1 MLSAKVAH
9 NDPSHRRELVM
20 RDGNPLCYFDYGQ
33 GPAILLVHG
42 WAASSQFFEDLSAG
56 LARDHRVIVPDL
68 RGHGDTPSGSTPLS
82 IELLAEDIATLVEAL
97 TLDNAV
103 ALGWSMGA
111 MVLWQHMIEHADAA
125 FSGMI
130 VEDMSPRILN
140 SADWSL
146 GMVNGLDAASSARAL
161 DVMRKDWPAYVRAF
175 TPHMFARDTARGNP
189 DLVARTSDRMRHL
202 DSDAMACLWASMA
215 QQDLR
220 SQLPAIRVPTLIA
233 YGGRSD
239 AYGPET
245 SRYLVET
252 LPEASRQ
259 EFVRSGHAPHLEEP
273 QEFENAVRDFASR
286 VQTAAS
292 PVQKFEGST

>member
-1 MLSAKVAH
+1 MLSAKTAH
-9 NDPSHRRELVM
+9 HDPSHRRELVM
-20 RDGNPLCYFDYGQ
+20 PDGNPLCYFDYGE
-33 GPAILLVHG
+33 GPAIVLVHG
-42 WAASSQFFEDLSAG
+42 WAASSQFFEDLSAR
-56 LARDHRVIVPDL
+56 LARDHRVIIPDL
-68 RGHGDTPSGSTPLS
+68 RAHGETPAGDTPLS
-82 IELLAEDIATLVEAL
+82 IKLLASDVAAL
-97 TLDNAV
+97 IDALELDNAV

-111 MVLWQHMIEHADAA
+111 LVLWQYLSEPGRRPLA
-125 FSGMI
+125 GLV

-189 DLVARTSDRMRHL
+189 DLVARTSERMRHL
-202 DSDAMACLWASMA
+202 DSDAMARLWASMA

-220 SQLPAIRVPTLIA
+220 PALPAIRVPTLIA

-252 LPEASRQ
+252 LPNASRQ
-259 EFVRSGHAPHLEEP
+259 EFSRSGHAPHLEEP
-273 QEFENAVRDFASR
+273 TEFEHAVRDFASR
-286 VQTAAS
+286 VQTAAN
-292 PVQKFEGST
+292 PVQNIEGST